1 MSKTHFII
9 FAPPA
14 HLFEKNDIYTPFSR
28 FSYIHGTYIKAIAD
42 CFFLSNKFR
51 FNNTLHYYTFFKNS
65 TYIISFDGKKLRY
78 LGPSYFSASNL
89 LLRALT
95 HIVNPRSK
103 KGKLTPGLSVEK
115 IEEEPF
121 IHIQKKYESKD
132 IFLITN
138 RTQTKKEEI
147 TTQLSHEG
155 AVFLFG
161 YQKKNKN
168 WKEIFLGDIEI
179 DEQMILLNYYLDLYK
194 LC

>member
-115 IEEEPF
+115 IEEE
-121 IHIQKKYESKD
+121 
-132 IFLITN
+132 L
-138 RTQTKKEEI
+138 
-147 TTQLSHEG
+147 
-155 AVFLFG
+155 AVFFPDAGIVRFDLDTAHS
-161 YQKKNKN
+161 KKQYEKM
-168 WKEIFLGDIEI
+168 FSFD
-179 DEQMILLNYYLDLYK
+179 YASPSC
-194 LC
+194 LCCRR